1 MFNELLPDDGIIVI
15 NTDIDDY
22 SYFYE
27 GLRCDVITVGSNP
40 EISKYSAANIEYNS
54 TGCCSYDLLI
64 NKTTVDHIELCVQGL
79 HNVYNS
85 LAAIAVG
92 IKLGIDMKKLNKDS
106 NILQEQTDVFKS
118 KALLMVF
125 TVVDDYAPP
134 GRNYCHLKLC
144 FTLSTQ

>member
-118 KALLMVF
+118 KALLMMV
-125 TVVDDYAPP
+125 Y
-134 GRNYCHLKLC
+134 RC
-144 FTLSTQ
+144 